1 MGRIWTSRQIEQD
14 FAALCGCGGRFA
26 GTESE
31 ARARDYL
38 AERVAQATG
47 CGVTRHAVRYR
58 GWMRGEACIV
68 LSDGS
73 SLPAAGPGSHAV
85 DASARTER
93 DADRSLGGVRR
104 TDMARAGAAMR
115 GAIGAGAA

>member
-1 MGRIWTSRQIEQD
+1 MVTRRYYEGLPAQAKGEMMDIVEQLARAMGRIWTSRQIEQG

-73 SLPAAGPGSHAV
+73 SLPALGLV
-85 DASARTER
+85 RTPSTPAP
-93 DADRSLGGVRR
+93 D
-104 TDMARAGAAMR
+104 
-115 GAIGAGAA
+115 